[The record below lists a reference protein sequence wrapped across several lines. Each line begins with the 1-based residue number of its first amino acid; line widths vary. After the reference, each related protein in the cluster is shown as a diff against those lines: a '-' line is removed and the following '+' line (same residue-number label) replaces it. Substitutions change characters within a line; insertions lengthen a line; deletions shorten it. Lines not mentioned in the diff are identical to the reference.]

1 MEALGI
7 NISGL
12 LTQIISFS
20 ILVGILYS
28 FLYKPILK
36 MLDNRSNKIKESLS
50 KATEVQAQSEE
61 TETAIQAKLAE
72 ANKASQDILSKAR
85 ETASKLHDSELNKL
99 KEELEAERLKA
110 KTEIEKEKNQ
120 IMEELKQEFST
131 LVTHATSRV
140 IGETIDNKHQQTIID
155 KILHDELL
163 SKEK

>member
-99 KEELEAERLKA
+99 CNIL
-110 KTEIEKEKNQ
+110 NP
-120 IMEELKQEFST
+120 SN
-131 LVTHATSRV
+131 
-140 IGETIDNKHQQTIID
+140 ETRIFYFGDSCN
-155 KILHDELL
+155 L
-163 SKEK
+163 SCNRRNNR